1 MKGRIMDNETLGIY
15 IARARKAKGLTQKE
29 LAERL
34 HVTDKAVSKW
44 ETGRGFPD
52 IKVLPVLAAELGVSL
67 AELLQA
73 QEPAPSASVLSRET
87 IGTRTA
93 SPPVARSRSSQI
105 LQWILLIAG
114 SIGLAAGIYCL
125 IRYMQWNALGIIGGS
140 DASTDILIVGSS
152 PGLPWQ
158 WILLFSISLLCLF
171 AGIAL
176 WLFRRKQ
183 LSRRNKK

>member
-1 MKGRIMDNETLGIY
+1 MSVTTD
-15 IARARKAKGLTQKE
+15 RKAVIPMLNENIKAIRRSKGLSQQE
-29 LAERL
+29 LAVKLNVVRQ
-34 HVTDKAVSKW
+34 TVSKW

-158 WILLFSISLLCLF
+158 WIL
-171 AGIAL
+171 
-176 WLFRRKQ
+176 Q
-183 LSRRNKK
+183 